1 MQPFINIR
9 AKEVINVI
17 NEYDLDKVELLP
29 WDISDSKHIIEMLKA
44 IKNNPEIISGI
55 TLNLSQFKVFQ
66 KLFYKQ

>member
-9 AKEVINVI
+9 AQEVINII